1 MKKIIFIAALLSI
14 SEVYASKINYIS
26 TDSRGILYFGY
37 NKIELGLNSLNLI
50 SKSMD
55 YFKQEEKKDMNS
67 NFVISYLL
75 NRKDDN
81 QLIKSTYISYLISN
95 TKLLINKDY
104 KEFNHQ
110 FQLGLTKDYSYEL
123 NEKISLGL
131 RYNLAALIGKIYSTN
146 KQIETKESSAY
157 YMQILAF
164 NNICL
169 NIRFYLQ

>member
-1 MKKIIFIAALLSI
+1 MSV
-14 SEVYASKINYIS
+14 VYASKINYIA
-26 TDSRGILYFGY
+26 TDSKGILYFGY
-37 NKIELGLNSLNLI
+37 NKIELGVNSLNLI

-55 YFKQEEKKDMNS
+55 YLKEEDKKDMNS
-67 NFVISYLL
+67 NFVLSYLL
-75 NRKDDN
+75 NRKDNN
-81 QLIKSTYISYLISN
+81 QVIKSSYISYSIFN

-146 KQIETKESSAY
+146 KQMETKESSAY
-157 YMQILAF
+157 FMQLLAF
-164 NNICL
+164 NNISL
-169 NIRFYLQ
+169 NIRFYLL